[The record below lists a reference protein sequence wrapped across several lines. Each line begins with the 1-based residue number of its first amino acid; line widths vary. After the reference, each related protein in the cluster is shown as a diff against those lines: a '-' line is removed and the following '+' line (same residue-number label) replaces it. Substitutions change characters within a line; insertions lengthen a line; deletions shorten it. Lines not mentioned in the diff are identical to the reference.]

1 MRIEKLYG
9 ALMGSPSKIRIVRD
23 KVIGVR
29 SGQAWQ
35 EVDISEVDSDKIMQL
50 IADIDAVSKKKTD
63 LGAKLRELGMS
74 ID

>member
-9 ALMGSPSKIRIVRD
+9 ALMGSPSKIRIVRN